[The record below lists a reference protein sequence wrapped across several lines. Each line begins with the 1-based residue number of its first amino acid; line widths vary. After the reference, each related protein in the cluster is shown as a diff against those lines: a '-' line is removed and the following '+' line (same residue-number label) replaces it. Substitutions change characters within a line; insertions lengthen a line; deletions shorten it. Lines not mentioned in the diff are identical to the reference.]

1 MFESH
6 SNKKG
11 LPMTPKRGLKRG
23 LLVSGILLILILV
36 GVLWFGVSSYD
47 GYCIS
52 FEPPRRPCNLLEYLF
67 PYTLLL
73 IVFSAIGKPMICLS
87 VFVVLLAFPI
97 IGYVVGKRR
106 FNRECTME
114 EDQGS

>member
-1 MFESH
+1 
-6 SNKKG
+6 
-11 LPMTPKRGLKRG
+11 MTPKRGLKRG
-23 LLVSGILLILILV
+23 LLISGILLILILI
-36 GVLWFGVSSYD
+36 GVLWVGISSYD

-52 FEPPRRPCNLLEYLF
+52 FEPPKEPCSLLEYLL

-106 FNRECTME
+106 SMREHSL
-114 EDQGS
+114 EDDQES